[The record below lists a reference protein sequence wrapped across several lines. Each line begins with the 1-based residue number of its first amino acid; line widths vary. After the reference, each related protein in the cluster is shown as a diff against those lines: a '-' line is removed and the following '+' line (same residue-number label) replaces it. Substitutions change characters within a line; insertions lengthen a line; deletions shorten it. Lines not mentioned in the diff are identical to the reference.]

1 MAFKDDG
8 YETYRRIVDPEVLEL
23 LSNQV
28 QLYRDWVYATQ
39 KTDKN
44 DKFAFKDG
52 MVENSFTI
60 NSDTSLIANG
70 TFIFEGLLQMLKPK
84 MEKLTGL
91 ELLPT
96 YACSRIYYP
105 GAVMA
110 RHVDRPSCEV
120 SATLCVELNGDIWPI
135 WVQNKQKTNIP
146 VYLKAG
152 DMLVYR
158 GLDIPHWR
166 NAYTEGTKQIQ
177 VFMHYVD
184 KNGPYANFAYDGR
197 TQLGVAYGY

>member
-105 GAVMA
+105 GAVM
-110 RHVDRPSCEV
+110 
-120 SATLCVELNGDIWPI
+120 L
-135 WVQNKQKTNIP
+135 
-146 VYLKAG
+146 
-152 DMLVYR
+152 DMLIGHLVKY
-158 GLDIPHWR
+158 LL
-166 NAYTEGTKQIQ
+166 
-177 VFMHYVD
+177 HYV
-184 KNGPYANFAYDGR
+184 
-197 TQLGVAYGY
+197 